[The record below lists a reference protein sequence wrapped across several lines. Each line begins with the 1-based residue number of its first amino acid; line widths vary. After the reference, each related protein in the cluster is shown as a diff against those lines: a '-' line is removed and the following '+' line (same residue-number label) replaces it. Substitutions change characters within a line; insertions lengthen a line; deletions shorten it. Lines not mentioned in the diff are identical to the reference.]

1 MGIVK
6 NEVNSIARGGTEL
19 LIEALERYVP
29 EELLSHFE
37 IVPSRLRG
45 ELSPDKIK
53 IYWAHDLAGDP
64 ECDHLRD
71 GGWNRFDKIVFV
83 SNWQMQK
90 FIDYYNSP
98 WSHCVVIP
106 NAVEPVMNV
115 NKPESGPIKLIYHT
129 TPHRGLELL
138 VPAFYALAERHD
150 IELDVFSSFK
160 MYGWEARDQQY
171 KHIFDMCRDHPKI
184 NYHGYQPNDVV
195 RDYLGEAEIFAYP
208 SIWQE
213 TGCCALMEAMSA
225 GCLNVHSNFGCL
237 YETSANWSLIYQ
249 YSENPNH
256 HVNTFY
262 GVLDHAIKNVRSSYF
277 RGLTAHQK
285 AYTDTFNSW
294 NTRKMQWSG
303 FLADTLNTH
312 RLNQK

>member
-19 LIEALERYVP
+19 LIEALERYAP

-53 IYWAHDLAGDP
+53 VYWAHDLAGDP
-64 ECDHLRD
+64 ECEHLAA
-71 GGWNRFDKIVFV
+71 GGWIRFDKIVFV

-90 FIDYYNSP
+90 FIDHYGIP
-98 WSHCVVIP
+98 WSRCVVIP
-106 NAVEPVMNV
+106 NAIEPIMNV
-115 NKPESGPIKLIYHT
+115 DKPKTGPIKLIYHT

-138 VPAFYALAERHD
+138 VPTFYALSEIHD

-160 MYGWEARDQQY
+160 MYGWEARDEQY
-171 KHIFDMCRDHPKI
+171 KTIFDMCKEHPKI

-195 RDYLGEAEIFAYP
+195 RDYLGRAEIFAYP

-225 GCLNVHSNFGCL
+225 GCLSVHSNLGCL
-237 YETSANWSLIYQ
+237 YETAANWSVIYQ
-249 YSENPNH
+249 YSEDPRH
-256 HVNTFY
+256 HINTFY
-262 GVLDHAIKNVRSSYF
+262 GVLDHAIKNVRSDYF
-277 RGLTAHQK
+277 RGHTTYQK
-285 AYTDTFNSW
+285 AYADTYNSW
-294 NTRKMQWSG
+294 NTRKIQWSG

-312 RLNQK
+312 RLNQQ